1 MPDYQK
7 SKIYKLWSPSKNLIY
22 YGSTIETLSQR
33 LAKHKCSH
41 KKYNEDNNNGYC
53 TSYLVLN
60 CEDYKMELIEEYPC
74 NNKDQLWKKEG
85 EYIKNNE
92 CVNKVIN
99 GRTKIEYAKEYR
111 IKNREKRKEYNKQYI
126 ENNKEQNKEYHKQYR
141 IDNKEQRKEYLQAN
155 KEKIAEQTKIRSE
168 LYKLKQKEEKL

>member
-1 MPDYQK
+1 MPNYQQ
-7 SKIYKLWSPSKNLIY
+7 SKIYKIWSPSKNLVY
-22 YGSTIETLSQR
+22 YGSTTQTIAQR
-33 LAKHKCSH
+33 LTKHKCSH
-41 KKYNEDNNNGYC
+41 KKYNEDNNSGYC

-74 NNKDQLWKKEG
+74 NNKDQLCNKEG

-92 CVNKVIN
+92 CVNKVIH
-99 GRTKIEYAKEYR
+99 GRNKIEYAKEYR

-141 IDNKEQRKEYLQAN
+141 INNKEQRKAYLEAN
-155 KEKIAEQTKIRSE
+155 KDKIVEQQKIRSE
-168 LYKLKQKEEKL
+168 QYKLKNLNQE